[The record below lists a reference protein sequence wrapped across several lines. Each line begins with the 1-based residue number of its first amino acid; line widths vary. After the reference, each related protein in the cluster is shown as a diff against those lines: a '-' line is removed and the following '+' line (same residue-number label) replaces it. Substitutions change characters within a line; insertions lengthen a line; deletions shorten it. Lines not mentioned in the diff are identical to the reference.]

1 MPPDTEETWETY
13 APRTV
18 YSVQL
23 PPGWTVS
30 STEVEPGVAYDH
42 FVAPDFLAIME
53 VLTLSKEPGEGWLV
67 TVDESTALDLELFED
82 RAGFEIISIAPLAQ
96 SVNLSQFHYEEEG
109 PGTCDTAGYG
119 LHILAAD
126 YAYFLALQICQKAVW
141 KYDANFVARLFDS
154 LEYPGR

>member
-1 MPPDTEETWETY
+1 MPEAEETWETY
-13 APRTV
+13 APRTA

-96 SVNLSQFHYEEEG
+96 SVNLSQFRYEEEG

-126 YAYFLALQICQKAVW
+126 YAYFLALQVCQKAVW